1 MFGVSAF
8 RKLEEDVIMPKWCVA
23 KNLQKKKKNLDVN
36 WVGVEKMKNMVKPKG
51 KGLGSKKGS
60 MGRSVRKKILI

>member
-1 MFGVSAF
+1 MFGILAF

-36 WVGVEKMKNMVKPKG
+36 WVGVEKMVKAKG
-51 KGLGSKKGS
+51 K
-60 MGRSVRKKILI
+60 R

>member
-23 KNLQKKKKNLDVN
+23 KNLQKNKLRCELGGCGEN
-36 WVGVEKMKNMVKPKG
+36 EEHG
-51 KGLGSKKGS
+51 KT
-60 MGRSVRKKILI
+60 

>member
-23 KNLQKKKKNLDVN
+23 KNLQKKK
-36 WVGVEKMKNMVKPKG
+36 EKKEKLRCELGGCGENEEHG
-51 KGLGSKKGS
+51 KT
-60 MGRSVRKKILI
+60 